1 MCYIM
6 PYLTSVVFCFCCI
19 LLLLYYASVVF
30 CFCCILLLPYL
41 IYAIYDSGL
50 TRPLPQLSC
59 SPSMG
64 SACH

>member
-1 MCYIM
+1 LLLYSA
-6 PYLTSVVFCFCCI
+6 SVVFCFCM
-19 LLLLYYASVVF
+19 YSASAVF